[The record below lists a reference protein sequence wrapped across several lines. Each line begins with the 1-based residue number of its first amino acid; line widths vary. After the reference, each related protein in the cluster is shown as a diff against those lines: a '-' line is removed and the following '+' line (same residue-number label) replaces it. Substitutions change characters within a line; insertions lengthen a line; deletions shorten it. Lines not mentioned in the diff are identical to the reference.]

1 MPLLHG
7 FPNVIDRNN
16 KVFVMKIVV
25 LDGWTLNPG
34 DNPWDEVAALGDL
47 TVYDR
52 TDPEEIVNRA
62 AGAEIVLTNK
72 TPLQEGTLTRMPHLR
87 LIAVLATGYNV
98 VDVAAAGL
106 LGIPVVNVPEY
117 GTASVAQHA
126 IALLLEL
133 SNRVGLHG
141 DAVRHGEWLQSH
153 DFCFSKSPLTELTG
167 KRFGVVGFG
176 RIGQQ
181 TALIARALGMEI
193 LAYNHRPKD
202 TPPDLPVTWVD
213 LQELFASADVVS
225 LHCPLTRDNGGFVNS
240 RLLSS
245 MKRTAFLVNTSRG
258 ALVNE
263 WDLAEALHAG
273 KIAGAALDVL
283 SREPHAPDNP
293 LISAPNCIITPHI
306 AWATREAR
314 QRLMSATAANIRA
327 FLAGKPINIV
337 NGEFLTEE

>member
-1 MPLLHG
+1 
-7 FPNVIDRNN
+7 
-16 KVFVMKIVV
+16 MKIVV

-52 TDPEEIVNRA
+52 TSSEDIVTRTD
-62 AGAEIVLTNK
+62 GAEIVLTNK
-72 TPLQEGTLTRMPHLR
+72 TPLQEGTLARMPRLR
-87 LIAVLATGYNV
+87 LVAVLATGYNV
-98 VDVAAAGL
+98 VDVAAAGH

-141 DAVRHGEWLQSH
+141 DAVRQGEWLQSH
-153 DFCFSKSPLTELTG
+153 DFCFSRSPLTELAG
-167 KRFGVVGFG
+167 KLFGVVGFG

-181 TALIARALGMEI
+181 TARIARALGMDI

-202 TPPDLPVTWVD
+202 SPTDLPVTWVD

-225 LHCPLTRDNGGFVNS
+225 LHCPLTRDNGGLVNA

-245 MKRTAFLVNTSRG
+245 MKQSAFLVNTARG

-263 WDLAEALHAG
+263 RDLAEALHAG

-283 SREPHAPDNP
+283 SREPHTPDNP
-293 LISAPNCIITPHI
+293 LVTAPNCIITPHI
-306 AWATREAR
+306 AWATLEAR
-314 QRLMSATAANIRA
+314 QRLMAATAANIRG
-327 FLAGKPINIV
+327 FLAGAPVNVV
-337 NGEFLTEE
+337 NGEFLAGEEKG

>member
-1 MPLLHG
+1 
-7 FPNVIDRNN
+7 
-16 KVFVMKIVV
+16 MKIVV

-34 DNPWDEVAALGDL
+34 DNPWDEVATLGDL

-52 TDPEEIVNRA
+52 TDPEDIVART

-72 TPLQEGTLTRMPHLR
+72 TPLQEDTLTRMPNLR

-153 DFCFSKSPLTELTG
+153 DFCFSKSPLTELAG
-167 KRFGVVGFG
+167 KSFGVVGFG
-176 RIGQQ
+176 RIGRQ
-181 TALIARALGMEI
+181 TARIANALGMKI

-202 TPPDLPVTWVD
+202 ASPDLPVTWVD
-213 LQELFASADVVS
+213 LQELFARADVVS
-225 LHCPLTRDNGGFVNS
+225 LHCPLTRDNGGFVNA

-245 MKRTAFLVNTSRG
+245 MKRTAFLLNTARG

-263 WDLAEALHAG
+263 WDLAGALFAG

-283 SREPHAPDNP
+283 TREPHTPDNP
-293 LISAPNCIITPHI
+293 LITAPNCIVTPHV

-314 QRLMSATAANIRA
+314 QRLMAATAANIRA

-337 NGEFLTEE
+337 NGEFLAEE

>member
-1 MPLLHG
+1 
-7 FPNVIDRNN
+7 
-16 KVFVMKIVV
+16 MKIVV

-34 DNPWDEVAALGDL
+34 DNPWDEVALLGDL

-52 TDPEEIVNRA
+52 TDPEDVVART

-72 TPLQEGTLTRMPHLR
+72 TPLQEDALTRMQSLR

-106 LGIPVVNVPEY
+106 LGIPVANVPEY

-133 SNRVGLHG
+133 SNRVGLHC
-141 DAVRHGEWLQSH
+141 DAVRHGEWLQSR
-153 DFCFSKSPLTELTG
+153 DFCFSRSPLVELAG
-167 KRFGVVGFG
+167 KSFGVVGFG
-176 RIGQQ
+176 RIGRQ
-181 TALIARALGMEI
+181 TARIAHALGMEI

-202 TPPDLPVTWVD
+202 APPDLLVTWVD
-213 LQELFASADVVS
+213 LQELFARADVVS
-225 LHCPLTRDNGGFVNS
+225 LHCPLTRDNGGFVNA

-245 MKRTAFLVNTSRG
+245 MKRTAFLLNTARG

-263 WDLAEALHAG
+263 WDLAEALHAE

-283 SREPHAPDNP
+283 TREPHTPDNP
-293 LISAPNCIITPHI
+293 LITAPNCIVTPHI
-306 AWATREAR
+306 SWATREAR
-314 QRLMSATAANIRA
+314 QRLMAATTFNITA
-327 FLAGKPINIV
+327 FLAGKPVNIV
-337 NGEFLTEE
+337 NGEFLAEE

>member
-1 MPLLHG
+1 
-7 FPNVIDRNN
+7 
-16 KVFVMKIVV
+16 MKIVV

-34 DNPWDEVAALGDL
+34 DNPWDEVAESGDL

-52 TDPEEIVNRA
+52 TDPEDIVART
-62 AGAEIVLTNK
+62 AGADIVLTNK
-72 TPLQEGTLTRMPHLR
+72 TPLQESSLTRMPHLR

-117 GTASVAQHA
+117 GTASVAQHT

-141 DAVRHGEWLQSH
+141 EAVRHGEWLQSH
-153 DFCFSKSPLTELTG
+153 DFCFSRSPLVEVAG

-181 TALIARALGMEI
+181 TARIAHALGMKI
-193 LAYNHRPKD
+193 LACNHRQKD
-202 TPPDLPVTWVD
+202 APPDLPVTWVD
-213 LQELFASADVVS
+213 LQELFAGADVVS
-225 LHCPLTRDNGGFVNS
+225 LHCPLTRDNGGFVNA

-245 MKRTAFLVNTSRG
+245 MKRTAFLINTARG
-258 ALVNE
+258 ALIEE
-263 WDLAEALHAG
+263 WDLAEALQTG
-273 KIAGAALDVL
+273 RIAGAALDVL
-283 SREPHAPDNP
+283 SREPHTPDNP

-314 QRLMSATAANIRA
+314 QRLMAAVATNIRA

-337 NGEFLTEE
+337 NGEFLAEE